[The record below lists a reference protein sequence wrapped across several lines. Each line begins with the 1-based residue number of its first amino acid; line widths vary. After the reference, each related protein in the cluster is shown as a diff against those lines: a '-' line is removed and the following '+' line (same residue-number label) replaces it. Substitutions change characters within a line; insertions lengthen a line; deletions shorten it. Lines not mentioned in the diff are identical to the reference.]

1 MKNMEVQ
8 IGFQIVK
15 RISSTMGLSRGLVLP
30 KALINKLSMKCD
42 LVKLLDSRGLEY
54 SVRVFQFADDSF
66 RIGNEELNLFWKRN
80 VIIDSNISM
89 LCFRIIGDDM
99 LKVFCFNSDGL
110 EVGYKNQNELL
121 DRQNANRFLIQ
132 ATPFTIYEQLLP
144 ECFLS
149 NWNTSNLRAEI
160 FGTKQNAKVEVVL
173 QCREGERRKRA
184 SGFGGS
190 QWMLFCLENNID
202 EGCMMMFQRVD
213 GDKFNVNVPD
223 KFYIDVFNK
232 LGVGVGL
239 TVDPGWSDTE
249 TDDHELGLYG
259 TFHQCRING
268 HMHSDQ
274 NPTIF
279 IKFPSHLVESNQLNI
294 PRSFVAKHDL
304 HLFKKAIFSFGHMQF
319 RGTLHIKKDSQRPG
333 DLSHLICKLDWTK
346 FVQKTGIS
354 IGEWVRFEMIPEG
367 RSGRVLFFTIC

>member
-30 KALINKLSMKCD
+30 KALINKLSMKRD

-121 DRQNANRFLIQ
+121 VRQKLNRFLIQ

-202 EGCMMMFQRVD
+202 EGCEEVVIYNSTTSGNSSGAQEE
-213 GDKFNVNVPD
+213 
-223 KFYIDVFNK
+223 
-232 LGVGVGL
+232 
-239 TVDPGWSDTE
+239 GWSDTE
-249 TDDHELGLYG
+249 TDDHELGLY
-259 TFHQCRING
+259 
-268 HMHSDQ
+268 
-274 NPTIF
+274 
-279 IKFPSHLVESNQLNI
+279 
-294 PRSFVAKHDL
+294 
-304 HLFKKAIFSFGHMQF
+304 AIFSFGHMQF